1 MVQDGGVQL
10 ESLGSVERYSLDLAR
25 AIELVKV
32 SAKARDEGLNDAIRA
47 MFSASLGCSVTPD
60 GNPLALHFV
69 MFIPTLLGQGT
80 MDQIGEV
87 LGRAW
92 NLDLIG
98 TYAQTELGHGTFIRG
113 LELRAKYLRDSQEFE
128 LHSPSLTAYKWW
140 PGGLGNTANYAVVM
154 AQLETGGVDRGV
166 HPFLVQLR
174 DEQTHEPLP
183 GVIVGEIGPKMAMNS
198 NDNGFLG
205 FDHHRVPLSALLAKN
220 SHVEADGTYV
230 NPPREKLGY
239 ATMIFVRAAISLDM
253 SLHLR
258 KAVTI
263 ATRLGEYCYCWL
275 V

>member
-1 MVQDGGVQL
+1 MDL
-10 ESLGSVERYSLDLAR
+10 RRALSL
-25 AIELVKV
+25 IKV
-32 SAKARDEGLNDAIRA
+32 STIARDEGINDSIRA
-47 MFSASLGCSVTPD
+47 MFSASLGCSITPD

-80 MDQIGEV
+80 MEQVGEV

-92 NLDLIG
+92 DLDLVG

-113 LELRAKYLRDSQEFE
+113 LELRAKYIPETQEFE
-128 LHSPSLTAYKWW
+128 LHSPSVTSYKWW

-154 AQLETGGVDRGV
+154 AQMETRGINRGV
-166 HPFLVQLR
+166 HPFLVQIR
-174 DEQTHEPLP
+174 DEESHQPLP

-205 FDHHRVPLSALLAKN
+205 FIHHRVPRSSLLAKN

-230 NPPREKLGY
+230 SPPREKLGY
-239 ATMIFVRAAISLDM
+239 ATMVFVRAAIALDM
-253 SLHLR
+253 TIHLR

-263 ATRLGEYCYCWL
+263 ATRFDEDLD
-275 V
+275 

>member
-1 MVQDGGVQL
+1 MQIAGLVTCFTQDDGVQL
-10 ESLGSVERYSLDLAR
+10 ECLGSVERYTLDLKR
-25 AIELVKV
+25 ALELVRL
-32 SAKARDEGLNDAIRA
+32 ATKARDEGLNDAIRA
-47 MFSASLGCSVTPD
+47 MFSAGLGCSLTPD

-69 MFIPTLLGQGT
+69 MFIPTLMGQGT
-80 MDQIGEV
+80 MEQIGEV

-92 NLDLIG
+92 DLDLVG

-113 LELRAKYLRDSQEFE
+113 LELRARYLTDSQEFE
-128 LHSPSLTAYKWW
+128 LNSPSVTAFKWW

-166 HPFLVQLR
+166 HPFLVQIR
-174 DEQTHEPLP
+174 DEDTHHPLP

-205 FDHHRVPLSALLAKN
+205 FNQHRVPRSALLAKN

-239 ATMIFVRAAISLDM
+239 ATMVFVRAAIALDM
-253 SLHLR
+253 TIHLR

-263 ATRLGEYCYCWL
+263 ATR
-275 V
+275 